1 MNRCMKECDKRGAST
16 IVFPAIGT
24 GNLGFP
30 VATAAHIM
38 VDEVCNYLERNK
50 CKSLSMLYFIIFM
63 KDMYQTFCEE
73 LHRRKHQSGSVVAQ
87 SQVRTSTTVKGI
99 KKEKSRKVSLDL
111 APPKMYRGRQ
121 SSEQAQTPAKAT
133 ATGAVK
139 LGNGISVEILI
150 GDISSEVTDAIVNS
164 TGRDMN
170 LKASGGVSAALLK
183 KGGRELQKACDQK
196 TKNKQ
201 YLSEGK
207 VIDTKS
213 GNLQCKRVFHI
224 YFQKHFHIEDIVKVC
239 IDRAVELNYRSI
251 SFPGIGTGI
260 EGLPPDASAKGLI
273 KGLQQCKPSYELRVR
288 IVLKDDKVY
297 RAFKAVMDYHQSS
310 WYQRTGRAMK
320 NWIWGQSESV
330 DEEDDEPMD
339 DSKENEPKM
348 ELRIF
353 GETEENVK
361 SAEDSLR
368 SLISKQFK
376 TDDLEDDRISLL
388 KRNQEKFLQEKAR
401 GLLLKFR
408 IDRNLNSIEL
418 RGSKDSINEM
428 RVEIEKA
435 LSQVDKDASRKG
447 QAETLRKVVQW
458 KRQDSNEMEYDPET
472 NLEIEEAYN
481 EKKPTYTFKDSVEHF
496 TIDFK
501 KMEEIDHTIGDKT
514 CRVKRVTEG
523 IVFPV
528 FTYTTTQNAAIVP
541 LAIDHTPTIMGAS
554 FITVVNKYCINI
566 PFRL

>member
-1 MNRCMKECDKRGAST
+1 MNKCMKECDKRGAST

-30 VATAAHIM
+30 VPTAAHIM
-38 VDEVCNYLERNK
+38 VDEVCNYLERNQ
-50 CKSLSMLYFIIFM
+50 CKSLSMVYFIIFM

-73 LHRRKHQSGSVVAQ
+73 LHRRKQQQGSVVAQ
-87 SQVRTSTTVKGI
+87 LQVRTSTTVKKNI
-99 KKEKSRKVSLDL
+99 KEKSRKVSLDL
-111 APPKMYRGRQ
+111 APQKMYRGRQ
-121 SSEQAQTPAKAT
+121 SSEVAQTPAKTT

-150 GDISSEVTDAIVNS
+150 GDISSEVTDAIVNT
-164 TGRDMN
+164 TGREMN

-183 KGGRELQKACDQK
+183 KGGKELQKACDQK

-224 YFQKHFHIEDIVKVC
+224 YFQKHFHIEDIAKVC
-239 IDRAVELNYRSI
+239 IDRAVELNYKSI

-273 KGLQQCKPSYELRVR
+273 NGLRQCKPSHELHVR
-288 IVLKDDKVY
+288 IVLRDDKVY
-297 RAFKAVMDYHQSS
+297 RAFKTVMDYHQSS

-320 NWIWGQSESV
+320 NWFWGQNESV
-330 DEEDDEPMD
+330 DEEDNEPMD
-339 DSKENEPKM
+339 DSKENETGM

-353 GETEENVK
+353 GETEESVK
-361 SAEDSLR
+361 SAEDSLH
-368 SLISKQFK
+368 SLISRQFK
-376 TDDLEDDRISLL
+376 TDDFEDDRISSL
-388 KRNQEKFLQEKAR
+388 KRSQEKLLQEKAH

-418 RGSKDSINEM
+418 RGSKDSIAEM

-447 QAETLRKVVQW
+447 QAETLRKIVQW
-458 KRQDSNEMEYDPET
+458 KRQDSNEMEYDLET

-481 EKKPTYTFKDSVEHF
+481 EKKPKYTFQNSAEHF
-496 TIDFK
+496 TIDFN
-501 KMEEIDHTIGDKT
+501 KMEEIDHKMGDKT

-523 IVFPV
+523 ICPFLCK
-528 FTYTTTQNAAIVP
+528 YRDLSTTQ
-541 LAIDHTPTIMGAS
+541 
-554 FITVVNKYCINI
+554 K
-566 PFRL
+566 